1 VPVDDTHAYQQPQL
15 NDTTANIVSG
25 SRRPVHAAAH
35 GRERLP
41 AVAARGRPPKARAH
55 VDLGERR
62 GRERERGDAPN
73 GKALKKEDGISIKMS
88 MAARQARAEKY
99 LAELRQEMRGK
110 GACQECGRAGRIGPL
125 YNFET
130 CFDEGHLMV
139 PKEYSQDGLPPTPC
153 DVCLQEQCKGVDLYI
168 YN

>member
-1 VPVDDTHAYQQPQL
+1 VCASRRHACVP
-15 NDTTANIVSG
+15 TAATQRHHCKHRLGITPSCSRCGARAREAARSCG
-25 SRRPVHAAAH
+25 SRKAAQGACACGL
-35 GRERLP
+35 GRE
-41 AVAARGRPPKARAH
+41 A
-55 VDLGERR
+55 
-62 GRERERGDAPN
+62 REREGEGRRAQWQGFEERRWY
-73 GKALKKEDGISIKMS
+73 LY
-88 MAARQARAEKY
+88 QARAEKY